1 MHAVCIYLLVHI
13 YICYTSI
20 YIYIYMCGAV
30 FQTTIVPLVQGEMI
44 RLGIERTLK
53 LVHGLSVQVAGVAVY
68 IQEAEW

>member
-1 MHAVCIYLLVHI
+1 
-13 YICYTSI
+13 
-20 YIYIYMCGAV
+20 MCGAV